1 MTSLRAAIL
10 AAVLIV
16 PGSALAASDETVA
29 VPEQAATEQ
38 VLPAAE
44 PDRVAAQET
53 AAQPAR
59 VSEAFARAAAP
70 TRSQT
75 KPRYSRSSRTSV
87 VHAAPAP
94 QHHQFGCA
102 GYWCGRQFVLMIG
115 IGF

>member
-1 MTSLRAAIL
+1 MRSIRAAIL
-10 AAVLIV
+10 TAVLIV
-16 PGSALAASDETVA
+16 PGSALAASDQTA
-29 VPEQAATEQ
+29 AATEQPAAEQ

-44 PDRVAAQET
+44 PDRVAAQKI
-53 AAQPAR
+53 AAEPGR
-59 VSEAFARAAAP
+59 ELEAFARAVP
-70 TRSQT
+70 VRSHT
-75 KPRYSRSSRTSV
+75 KPRAWRPSRTSV